1 MCTVCTYE
9 IVCYNCSMRNS
20 LEIHNLTKQYDGG
33 HKALSDVNLNV
44 QVGEI
49 FCLLGA
55 NGAGKTTLINSVCG
69 IVQPTSGTILV
80 SGHDAWS
87 EYRSARAKLSLVPQ
101 EIMLD
106 PFVTVLNT
114 LQLARGYF
122 GKTQDRELEEQIL
135 KSVGLWDKRDS
146 KTGEL
151 SGGMKRR
158 VLIAKA
164 LMNEPELLFLD
175 EPTAGVDVELRR
187 EMWETVNELKKNGT
201 SIFLTTHYLEE
212 AERYADRVGYISN
225 GILHFVKDKKELM
238 DEYPGLSLEDIYVE
252 LTKKY

>member
-1 MCTVCTYE
+1 MK
-9 IVCYNCSMRNS
+9 NS
-20 LEIHNLTKQYDGG
+20 LEITNLNKIYDGG
-33 HKALSDVNLNV
+33 HTALSDVNL
-44 QVGEI
+44 QVRSGEI

-69 IVQPTSGTILV
+69 IVQPTSGTISV
-80 SGHDAWS
+80 CGHDAWS
-87 EYRSARAKLSLVPQ
+87 DYRSARSKLSLVPQ

-106 PFVTVLNT
+106 PFITVLET
-114 LQLARGYF
+114 IRLARGYF
-122 GKTQDRELEEQIL
+122 GKKTDHDLEEKVL
-135 KSVGLWDKRDS
+135 KSVGLWEKKDS
-146 KTGEL
+146 KTAQL

-187 EMWETVNELKKNGT
+187 SMWDMVKQLKSDGTTV
-201 SIFLTTHYLEE
+201 FLTTHYLEE
-212 AERYADRVGYISN
+212 AERYADRIGYIAN
-225 GILHFVKDKKELM
+225 GVLHFVKKKEELM
-238 DEYPGLSLEDIYVE
+238 AEYPGKSLEDIYVE